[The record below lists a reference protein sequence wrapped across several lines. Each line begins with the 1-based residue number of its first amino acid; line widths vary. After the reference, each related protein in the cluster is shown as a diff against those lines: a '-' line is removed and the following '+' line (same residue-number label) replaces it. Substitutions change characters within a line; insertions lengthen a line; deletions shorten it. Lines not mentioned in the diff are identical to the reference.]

1 MTYNNKTTYRRTRSS
16 RTHYKKAFALD
27 IFKDKRMN
35 FIDIG
40 LLLWLLS
47 NSKSFIINKNNVLK
61 RSGIP
66 EQKFLTSWKKLQEL
80 GYIEK
85 YKLQAGVEWLISEV
99 PFEI

>member
-1 MTYNNKTTYRRTRSS
+1 MRV
-16 RTHYKKAFALD
+16 
-27 IFKDKRMN
+27 N

-47 NSKSFIINKNNVLK
+47 NSKNFIINKNNVLK

-85 YKLQAGVEWLISEV
+85 HAIRAGVEWVINEAPEL
-99 PFEI
+99 